1 MKVLAFSREAGGAEA
16 IAPIC
21 KTLNRDD
28 DLLLI
33 ASGYAV
39 NLFNHQK
46 LKPIEFHYNEKVLE
60 DLCHNKFGTLPERLL
75 TSAASLPHI
84 DMTERQLWQW
94 AHRKNILSV
103 AVLDQWQN
111 YALRFSG
118 QTPNERLVYFPDKI
132 CVMDDL
138 AKNEMIEDGVPLER
152 IVITGQPAF
161 ERLQIGTK
169 NSPKKAE
176 MLRSKLN
183 ISTREKI
190 LTFVAESLQKD
201 FGNTL
206 GYNELTT
213 FDAVGTILSELN
225 LNHLTIII
233 KLHPENQLSEFKGF
247 IKKWPNL
254 NIHLIKDEFLTSEI
268 FNISTFVIGMSSI
281 MLVEADIV
289 GKPVISLE
297 INALREPQLALTRC
311 GVIPFIQN
319 HGEAS
324 GIIKSMLTDPSFL
337 SAHIA
342 KQTSWSTQLG
352 ATKKCLSILKD

>member
-21 KTLNRDD
+21 KILNSDD

-33 ASGYAV
+33 ASGHAV
-39 NLFNHQK
+39 NLFNDQK
-46 LKPIEFHYNEKVLE
+46 LNPIEFCYNEKVLE

-94 AHRKNILSV
+94 AQRKNILSV

-118 QTPNERLVYFPDKI
+118 QTPNERLAYLPNKI

-138 AKNEMIEDGVPLER
+138 AKNEMIKDGLPSER

-161 ERLQIGTK
+161 ERLQAGPK
-169 NSPKKAE
+169 NSPPKTK

-213 FDAVGTILSELN
+213 LDAIGAILSELN

-254 NIHLIKDEFLTSEI
+254 NIHLIKDEFLASEI
-268 FNISTFVIGMSSI
+268 FAISNFIIGMSSI
-281 MLVEADIV
+281 MLIEAAIV

-297 INALREPQLALTRC
+297 INARKEPQLALTRC

-324 GIIKSMLTDPSFL
+324 RIIKSMLTDPSFL

-352 ATKKCLSILKD
+352 ATKKCLSILKE